1 MSGGPFIM
9 PPRHKDI
16 QLYHT
21 GVRHDSVSVW
31 VGQDSTVAE
40 LREEVGTER
49 PTFGVVAQPTYASGG
64 GSSSGDAVS

>member
-1 MSGGPFIM
+1 MS
-9 PPRHKDI
+9 PRHKDI

-40 LREEVGTER
+40 LREEMGTSNCLELR
-49 PTFGVVAQPTYASGG
+49 RNTRTRAEAAAARAMQ
-64 GSSSGDAVS
+64 